1 MPDNML
7 APLESPAIAKKRQG
21 VLSLIGQT
29 PLVRLHKLPALWG
42 ISEHVELYG
51 KCEFMNPGGSVKDRP
66 ALNIIET
73 AEAQGLLTKDKI
85 LLDATSGNTGIA
97 YAMICAVKG
106 YKVQLCVPASA
117 SPERKRILQAYG
129 AEIIYTPASE
139 SSDGAILKARE
150 LYAEHPNKYFYA
162 DQYSNDANWQ
172 AHFHGTGIELWE
184 QTRGRITHFV
194 AAIGTSGSFIG
205 TSRRLKQ
212 FNPAV
217 QCIAVQPDVAVHGIE
232 GIKHLESAM
241 VPKIYDPSVPDAFI
255 EVSTEKAY
263 EFAKRLAAVEGLFVG
278 ISAAANVYGSLTIAK
293 ALSER
298 GQSAVIVFILCD
310 GGMKYLSEHFWDK
323 PLA

>member
-1 MPDNML
+1 ML
-7 APLESPAIAKKRQG
+7 SSLESVSLTKQRQG
-21 VLSLIGQT
+21 VLSLIGKT
-29 PLVRLHKLPALWG
+29 PLIRLHKLPALWG
-42 ISEHVELYG
+42 ICDDVEIYG

-73 AEAQGLLTKDKI
+73 AEKQGLLTKDKI

-97 YAMICAVKG
+97 YAMIGAIKG
-106 YKVQLCVPASA
+106 YKVQLCVPESA

-129 AEIIYTPASE
+129 AEIIYTPAAE

-150 LYAEHPNKYFYA
+150 LYAQNPEKYFYA

-172 AHFHGTGIELWE
+172 AHFHTTGIELWE
-184 QTRGRITHFV
+184 QTNGQITHFI

-212 FNPAV
+212 YNPAV

-241 VPKIYDPSVPDAFI
+241 VPKIYDPSVPDTFM

-263 EFAKRLAAVEGLFVG
+263 EFAKRLAAVEGVFVG
-278 ISAAANVYGSLTIAK
+278 ISAAANVYASLKMAK
-293 ALSER
+293 ELSQRHEP
-298 GQSAVIVFILCD
+298 AVIVCILCD
-310 GGMKYLSEHFWDK
+310 GGMKYLSEHFWEK
-323 PLA
+323 RFE

>member
-1 MPDNML
+1 MF
-7 APLESPAIAKKRQG
+7 ASLEHSAATRAREG
-21 VLSLIGQT
+21 VLSLIGNT

-42 ISEHVELYG
+42 INETVELYG

-129 AEIIYTPASE
+129 ADIIYTPASE

-150 LYAEHPNKYFYA
+150 LYAENPNKYFYA

-172 AHFHGTGIELWE
+172 AHFHSTGIELWE
-184 QTRGRITHFV
+184 QTSGRITHFV

-217 QCIAVQPDVAVHGIE
+217 RCVAVQPDVAVHGIE

-241 VPKIYDPSVPDAFI
+241 VPKIYDPSVPDAFM
-255 EVSTEKAY
+255 ELSTERAF

-278 ISAAANVYGSLTIAK
+278 ISAAANVYASLNIAK
-293 ALSER
+293 ELSER
-298 GQSAVIVFILCD
+298 GEPGVIVFILCD
-310 GGMKYLSEHFWDK
+310 GGMKYLSERFWEK

>member
-1 MPDNML
+1 ML
-7 APLESPAIAKKRQG
+7 SSLESVPLTKERQG
-21 VLSLIGQT
+21 VLSLIGKT
-29 PLVRLHKLPALWG
+29 PLIRLHKLPALWG
-42 ISEHVELYG
+42 IHSDVEIYG

-73 AEAQGLLTKDKI
+73 AERQGLLTKDKI

-97 YAMICAVKG
+97 YAMIGAIKG
-106 YKVQLCVPASA
+106 YRVQLCVPESA

-129 AEIIYTPASE
+129 AEIIYTPAAE

-150 LYAEHPNKYFYA
+150 LYAQNPEKYFYA

-172 AHFHGTGIELWE
+172 AHFHTTGVELWE
-184 QTRGRITHFV
+184 QTNGRITHFI

-212 FNPAV
+212 YNPTV

-232 GIKHLESAM
+232 GIKHLETAM
-241 VPKIYDPSVPDAFI
+241 VPKIYDPSVPDMFM

-263 EFAKRLAAVEGLFVG
+263 EFAKHLAAVEGVFVG
-278 ISAAANVYGSLTIAK
+278 ISAAANVYASLKMAK
-293 ALSER
+293 ELSQRHEP
-298 GQSAVIVFILCD
+298 AVIVCILCD
-310 GGMKYLSEHFWDK
+310 GGMKYLSEHFWEK
-323 PLA
+323 RIE

>member
-1 MPDNML
+1 ML
-7 APLESPAIAKKRQG
+7 SSLESVPLTQERQG
-21 VLSLIGQT
+21 VLSLIGKT
-29 PLVRLHKLPALWG
+29 PLIRLHKLPALWG
-42 ISEHVELYG
+42 IRNDVEIYG

-73 AEAQGLLTKDKI
+73 AERQGLLTKDKI

-97 YAMICAVKG
+97 YAMICAIKG
-106 YKVQLCVPASA
+106 YRVQLCVPESA

-129 AEIIYTPASE
+129 AEIIYTPAAE

-150 LYAEHPNKYFYA
+150 LYAQNPEKYFYA

-172 AHFHGTGIELWE
+172 AHFHTTGVELWE
-184 QTRGRITHFV
+184 QTSGRITHFI

-212 FNPAV
+212 YNPAV

-241 VPKIYDPSVPDAFI
+241 VPKIYDPSVPDMFM

-263 EFAKRLAAVEGLFVG
+263 EFAKRLAAVEGVFVG
-278 ISAAANVYGSLTIAK
+278 ISAAANVYASLKMAK
-293 ALSER
+293 ELSQRHEP
-298 GQSAVIVFILCD
+298 AVIVCILCD
-310 GGMKYLSEHFWDK
+310 GGMKYLSEHFWEK
-323 PLA
+323 CFE